1 MLSIVTPGFIEIM
14 ETWQIDGFIYIFF
27 LPLNGLFIK
36 SQFKQSLFQRFNTF
50 AAVNIIIYNTKILYR
65 IGFIYIGT
73 LKTAIKSNLIDLT
86 KSIILL

>member
-1 MLSIVTPGFIEIM
+1 M

-36 SQFKQSLFQRFNTF
+36 SQFKQSLFQRFKTF

-73 LKTAIKSNLIDLT
+73 LKTAIKSNLIDRSEQI
-86 KSIILL
+86 K